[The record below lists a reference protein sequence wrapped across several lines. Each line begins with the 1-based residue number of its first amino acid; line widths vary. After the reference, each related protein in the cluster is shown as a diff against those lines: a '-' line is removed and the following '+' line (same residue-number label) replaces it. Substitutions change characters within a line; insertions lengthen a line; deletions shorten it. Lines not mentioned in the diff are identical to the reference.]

1 MRQYR
6 REKVASTVHHVV
18 SEAIVHRLNDP
29 RVAPMTT
36 VTRVE
41 LSRDLLIA
49 RVYLS
54 VQGGNKVEGLT
65 LTAMQHAAGYIQRMV
80 AGELSIRQ
88 CPELRFEIDGV
99 AKGVRRTMELLAE
112 NRRND
117 PGLFETDE
125 PESETC
131 AGSRPASETVPDG
144 AAGEERPESADHFL
158 NNNGS
163 SEAFG
168 DGA

>member
-41 LSRDLLIA
+41 LTRDLLIA

-54 VQGGNKVEGLT
+54 VQGGNKVEGRT

-80 AGELSIRQ
+80 ASELSIRQ
-88 CPELRFEIDGV
+88 CPELRFEIDES
-99 AKGVRRTMELLAE
+99 AKRIRQTMELLAE
-112 NRRND
+112 NRRNN
-117 PGLFETDE
+117 PEIFERDE
-125 PESETC
+125 SESETC
-131 AGSRPASETVPDG
+131 TESRPASEPVPNG
-144 AAGEERPESADHFL
+144 ATGEERPESADPL
-158 NNNGS
+158 RNYNGS